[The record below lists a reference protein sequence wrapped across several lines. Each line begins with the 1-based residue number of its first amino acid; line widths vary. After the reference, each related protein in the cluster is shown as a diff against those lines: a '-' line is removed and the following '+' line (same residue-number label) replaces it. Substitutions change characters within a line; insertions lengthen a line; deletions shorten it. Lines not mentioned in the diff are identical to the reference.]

1 MDGLELK
8 VSNDVTL
15 RNLRME
21 DVLDLFDLVDRS
33 REYLGEW
40 LPWVKNTVDID
51 SELSFIR
58 NSIQRM
64 EFGIGIDMGIW
75 FREQLVGVIGFNNI
89 DLNNMKGTIGYFLGE
104 RYQGKGTMLSSCRS
118 LVNYGFHKLNLHKIV
133 IRCAADNIKSRR
145 IPEKLGFKVEGILRD
160 EELLAR
166 GYVDHY
172 YYGMTRIEWDQAG
185 TMVE

>member
-8 VSNDVTL
+8 VSSDITL
-15 RNLRME
+15 KNLKME

-33 REYLGEW
+33 RGYLEEW
-40 LPWVKNTVDID
+40 LPWVKNTVDVD

-58 NSIQRM
+58 NSMQRM

-75 FREQLVGVIGFNNI
+75 FRELLAGVIGFNNI

-104 RYQGKGTMLSSCRS
+104 RFQGRGIMITSCRT

-133 IRCAADNIKSRR
+133 IRCATENMKSRR
-145 IPEKLGFKVEGILRD
+145 IPEKLGFTVEGTLRE
-160 EELLAR
+160 EELLTK
-166 GYVDHY
+166 GYVDHH
-172 YYGMTRIEWDQAG
+172 YYGITRNEWDQAG